1 MCSKAAPSLMRCHSF
16 RQAQESHA
24 HPDTLV
30 LQVNQKVILKVLQR
44 MSDTKPI
51 TSTVVNNGVEAL
63 GALEKAA
70 FDIIL

>member
-1 MCSKAAPSLMRCHSF
+1 MRMRHVLTL
-16 RQAQESHA
+16 A
-24 HPDTLV
+24 TLV

-51 TSTVVNNGVEAL
+51 TSTVVNNGVVALEAL
-63 GALEKAA
+63 ERAA

>member
-1 MCSKAAPSLMRCHSF
+1 MCFTLA
-16 RQAQESHA
+16 
-24 HPDTLV
+24 TLV

-63 GALEKAA
+63 EALERAA

>member
-1 MCSKAAPSLMRCHSF
+1 MRHVLTL
-16 RQAQESHA
+16 A
-24 HPDTLV
+24 TLV

-63 GALEKAA
+63 EALERAA

>member
-1 MCSKAAPSLMRCHSF
+1 MGCHSSM
-16 RQAQESHA
+16 QAQLSCA
-24 HPDTLV
+24 HPATLV
-30 LQVNQKVILKVLQR
+30 PQVNQKVILKVLQR

-63 GALEKAA
+63 EALERTA

>member
-1 MCSKAAPSLMRCHSF
+1 MGCHSS
-16 RQAQESHA
+16 RQAQPSCTDPA
-24 HPDTLV
+24 FLV

-63 GALEKAA
+63 EALERAA

>member
-1 MCSKAAPSLMRCHSF
+1 MGCHSS
-16 RQAQESHA
+16 RQAQASCA
-24 HPDTLV
+24 HPAALL

-63 GALEKAA
+63 EALERAA